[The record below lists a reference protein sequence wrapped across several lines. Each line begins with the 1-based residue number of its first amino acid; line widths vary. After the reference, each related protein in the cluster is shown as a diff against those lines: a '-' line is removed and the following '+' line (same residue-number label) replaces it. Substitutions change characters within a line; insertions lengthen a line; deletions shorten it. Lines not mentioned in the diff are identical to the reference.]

1 MASDTNTVILVG
13 RLVDSM
19 ELKYTKSQ
27 YPIGS
32 FTIAVNRGV
41 KNQDGTWSDRGSF
54 FDCVLYGNSAAN
66 LQLYLYKGKQV
77 AITGYLEQDR
87 WEKDGQKYSRVKV
100 IVTNLQLVGSR
111 PEGSGQQQQPRRQQ
125 APQPQQQMD
134 ERDWSQEGVGDYS
147 YGGDEGIPESIPF

>member
-27 YPIGS
+27 YPIGN

-66 LQLYLYKGKQV
+66 LQLYMYKGKQV
-77 AITGYLEQDR
+77 AVTGYLEQDR
-87 WEKDGQKYSRVKV
+87 WEKDGQKFSRVKV
-100 IVTNLQLVGSR
+100 VVTNLQLVGSR
-111 PEGSGQQQQPRRQQ
+111 PEGSKKAESDASPAY
-125 APQPQQQMD
+125 APVD
-134 ERDWSQEGVGDYS
+134 NRDWSQEGVGDYS
-147 YGGDEGIPESIPF
+147 EESIPEGIPF